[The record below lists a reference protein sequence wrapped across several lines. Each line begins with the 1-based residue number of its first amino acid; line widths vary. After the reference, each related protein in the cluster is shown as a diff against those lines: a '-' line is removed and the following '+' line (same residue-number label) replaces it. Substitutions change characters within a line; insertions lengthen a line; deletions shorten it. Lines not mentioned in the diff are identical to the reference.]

1 MKPGDLV
8 MFAWPTEWSKVD
20 DPFNWEH
27 ARLGLVV
34 EVLSQRP
41 QDSAVEAWLLVL
53 HEGERFSVPAVW
65 CKLLKEVE

>member
-1 MKPGDLV
+1 MKPGSLV

-34 EVLSQRP
+34 EVLAQRSQ
-41 QDSAVEAWLLVL
+41 DGVGGELLVL
-53 HEGERFSVPAVW
+53 HEGERFSVPTVW